1 MACESWSVA
10 EVWNTADIPFPD
22 SSSLSVAAADP
33 DVFITDLH
41 SACENAIRV
50 LTDKSLTVEVL
61 VLRSVIYTFHN
72 RLHQHKSY
80 LVIKQVEQCVN
91 RLHKMQ
97 LKHSLQSLIN
107 SCSRAI
113 RKRKLESNCSKQIPN
128 QAVLEW
134 MSLKVLGGSKLILRL
149 MDMCAKAFLLTGQFL
164 RYGRYIVLNVIMTGI
179 LSRLWVLFKRILIYL
194 DVLYDKLLVAVNEVS
209 KIQYLPFVKDFTFP
223 VSLRQWLGLSSIK
236 GIQIKMP
243 SFFSQVTG
251 VPLGKPS
258 LLDELFSEP
267 EALLLTD
274 DQSVSLDENKMNY
287 NHVPKIASQFLDI
300 GVPVQDQRLRKIG
313 TDRHFRFKM
322 TFQQAQRHNF
332 AAKNLKSEGE
342 LICRRAKKSEQPL
355 IPLTEFLERIT
366 AAQTLSVLCREL
378 KTIFLWFR
386 KRKLK
391 HKSCYLGNQYLKCHK
406 LKMVESLGY
415 SFPKKINF
423 IKSSVCKCL
432 IKKPQRTFESDK
444 VFKNHLRGMTLLRKY
459 KIKHKRQ
466 LKLRRLQLRRQKSLL
481 RAKHSRMRLNARKRN
496 RKLHTIPHFDC
507 DRQISGKRQGIKT
520 NVAAEFVGDFGQD
533 QKLKNMPYPS
543 GSPSVTNADDIDD
556 IFASIGV

>member
-1 MACESWSVA
+1 MALESGSVA
-10 EVWNTADIPFPD
+10 EVWNRADIPFPE
-22 SSSLSVAAADP
+22 SSSLTVAATDL

-50 LTDKSLTVEVL
+50 LTDKSLTVELL

-97 LKHSLQSLIN
+97 LNHSIQSLIN
-107 SCSRAI
+107 SCSRVT
-113 RKRKLESNCSKQIPN
+113 RKRKLESNCPKQVPN

-134 MSLKVLGGSKLILRL
+134 MSLKILGSSKLILRL
-149 MDMCAKAFLLTGQFL
+149 MDMCSKAFLLTGQFL

-194 DVLYDKLLVAVNEVS
+194 DVLYDRLLAAVNEVS

-223 VSLRQWLGLSSIK
+223 VSLRQWLGLFSIK

-243 SFFSQVTG
+243 SFFSQTTG
-251 VPLGKPS
+251 VPLGKPN

-274 DQSVSLDENKMNY
+274 DQSVLLDENKMNY

-300 GVPVQDQRLRKIG
+300 GIPVQDQRLRKIG
-313 TDRHFRFKM
+313 TDRQFGFKM

-332 AAKNLKSEGE
+332 AVKSLKSEGE
-342 LICRRAKKSEQPL
+342 FSCRRAKKNEQPL
-355 IPLTEFLERIT
+355 VPLTEFLERIT
-366 AAQTLSVLCREL
+366 AAQTLSKLCREL
-378 KTIFLWFR
+378 KTIFLWFK

-391 HKSCYLGNQYLKCHK
+391 HKSYYLGNQYLKCHK

-432 IKKPQRTFESDK
+432 IKKSQRTFESDK
-444 VFKNHLRGMTLLRKY
+444 VFKNHLSGMTFLQKY
-459 KIKHKRQ
+459 KIKYKRQ
-466 LKLRRLQLRRQKSLL
+466 LKLRKLQLRRQKSLL
-481 RAKHSRMRLNARKRN
+481 RAKASFLSVNTEKR
-496 RKLHTIPHFDC
+496 RKLHAIPHFDC
-507 DRQISGKRQGIKT
+507 DGQVSVKRHSIRT
-520 NVAAEFVGDFGQD
+520 NMAAEFVGDFGQD
-533 QKLKNMPYPS
+533 QKLKNVPHAS
-543 GSPSVTNADDIDD
+543 GSPNVTNADDIDD